1 MLIDTLQ
8 NQNIPAHLLE
18 NIPQLNGNI
27 PVDTAQ
33 KIQNYLASDRSLSAM
48 PQQQSSL
55 LKDPLEQIRN
65 LGGQK
70 PSEFPFNGGKFT
82 FLSKIKNAHLDDIHG
97 LIKLGSKSIVSG
109 SKDST
114 VKIWNVQDRSH
125 VEIKSGVGDY
135 TSWITSLS
143 NINDNQFAVGT
154 RDGFLEILD
163 GNGAVLSSSKSPKTS
178 NNATGCKERNEER
191 INCIS
196 TPPSGDPSTYVYVG
210 RPQFLEIFDRATKTF
225 IRSIKAHQKDWVWAI
240 SPLENQKIVLA
251 VGSQLELWNLEKKPH
266 LSNVLIPRASFSE
279 KSTYKPFI
287 THLCP
292 IKGQKGILAAAYF
305 DGNFKIYSFE
315 SQTERTF
322 ADAHV
327 GRIWSLLSYDAN
339 LLLSSAD
346 DKTVCLWDLRMKKR
360 VAKITDFPGRVSS
373 LLQLDSTM
381 FATASCPDE
390 VFTAQNKAEIQFFDL
405 KKV

>member
-1 MLIDTLQ
+1 MLIDALKK
-8 NQNIPAHLLE
+8 QNILPQLQE
-18 NIPQLNGNI
+18 NIPLVSGNV
-27 PVDTAQ
+27 PVDTSQ
-33 KIQNYLASDRSLSAM
+33 KIQNILAADRSLSVSNNQPTM
-48 PQQQSSL
+48 FL
-55 LKDPLEQIRN
+55 RDPLEQIRN
-65 LGGQK
+65 MGGQK
-70 PSEFPFNGGKFT
+70 PLEFPFSGGKFN
-82 FLSKIKNAHLDDIHG
+82 FLSKIRNAHLDDIHG
-97 LIKLGSKSIVSG
+97 LIKLGTETIVSG

-125 VEIKSGVGDY
+125 IEIKSGAGDY
-135 TSWITSLS
+135 TSWITSLA
-143 NINDNQFAVGT
+143 NLGAGQFAVGT

-163 GNGAVLSSSKSPKTS
+163 ENGAVLSSCKSPKTS
-178 NNATGCKERNEER
+178 NNPTGCKERNEER

-196 TPPSGDPSTYVYVG
+196 TPPSGDPPTYVYVG

-225 IRSIKAHQKDWVWAI
+225 IRSIKAHPKDWVWAI
-240 SPLENQKIVLA
+240 SPLENQRIVLA

-266 LSNVLIPRASFSE
+266 LSDVLIHRSIFSE

-292 IKGQKGILAAAYF
+292 LKGQKGLLAAAYY
-305 DGNFKIYSFE
+305 DGDFKIYSFE

-322 ADAHV
+322 VDAHV
-327 GRIWSLLSYDAN
+327 GRIWSLLSFDPN

-360 VAKITDFPGRVSS
+360 VAKITNFPGRVSA
-373 LLQLDSTM
+373 LLQLDETM

-390 VFTAQNKAEIQFFDL
+390 VFTAKNKAEIQFFDL
-405 KKV
+405 RKA